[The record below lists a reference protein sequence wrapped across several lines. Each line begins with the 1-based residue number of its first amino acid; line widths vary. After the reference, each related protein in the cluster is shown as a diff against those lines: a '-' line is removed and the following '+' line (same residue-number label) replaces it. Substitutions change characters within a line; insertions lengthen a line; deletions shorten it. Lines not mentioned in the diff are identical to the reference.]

1 MQKYKVGIIG
11 LGYVGTACELGFAA
25 IPNVDVRCYDKYKD
39 TESLDTCVSH
49 SKILFICLPTPVAD
63 DGSCNTSI
71 IKSVVSQI
79 DSRTRDRKIFVIK
92 STVPPG
98 TTDELMTDCPNH
110 SFVFN
115 PEFLTQKRFIQDF
128 IEQKHIF
135 LGHCIG
141 TNGVPYELCNLYLD
155 FIRHHKNKAA
165 IHTCFAK
172 EAEMLKYATNCYLAQ
187 KVTYFNEV
195 SEICKATSI
204 DYDKVKN
211 LLLNDDRIGKTHMDV
226 PGSDSQFG
234 FGGACF
240 PKDIQ
245 ALIAYAHENNVDPLL
260 LESTWAKN
268 CLIRE
273 KHEWNEL
280 AQVNGNYK
288 KMA

>member
-1 MQKYKVGIIG
+1 MQKHKVGIIG

-25 IPNVDVRCYDKYKD
+25 IPNVDIRCYDKYKD
-39 TESLDTCVSH
+39 TESLDTCVSQ

-63 DGSCNTSI
+63 DGSCDTSI
-71 IKSVVSQI
+71 IKSVIGQI
-79 DSRTRDRKIFVIK
+79 DARTRDRKIIVIK

-98 TTDELMTDCPNH
+98 TTDELSFDFPNQ

-128 IEQKHIF
+128 VEQKHIF
-135 LGHCIG
+135 LGKCPG
-141 TNGVPYELCNLYLD
+141 TNGVPYELYNLYLD
-155 FIRHHKNKAA
+155 FIIHHKNKAN
-165 IHTCFAK
+165 IHTCEAK

-187 KVTYFNEV
+187 KVAYFNEIY
-195 SEICKATSI
+195 EICKGSGI
-204 DYDKVKN
+204 DYDKIKTFM
-211 LLLNDDRIGKTHMDV
+211 LKDERIGKTHMDV
-226 PGSDSQFG
+226 PGPDGQLG

-245 ALIAYAHENNVDPLL
+245 ALIAFSHENNVDPLL

-273 KHEWNEL
+273 KHEWNDL